1 MQLEQRVEGARGAEA
16 LGTGGR
22 LCQMCWQ
29 QDCAGEGQHSSLAI
43 QSLPLGTAVTTAAF
57 FAYCS
62 QERPVRFI
70 FFWPNM
76 QKSYI
81 TSLQAEGMPQIM
93 IPHSLNAQLCTQFS
107 TEWAEMKWKYK
118 QPHRI
123 YPPTPKKKISNK
135 QTKPKTTNQ
144 PNPTLLKEKRNFVRS
159 KKNPKPHKIQIQTH
173 WEDLV

>member
-81 TSLQAEGMPQIM
+81 TSLQAEGMPQKLWYLIASM
-93 IPHSLNAQLCTQFS
+93 LSCAHSSVLSELKWNENTNSLTESTPPHRKKKSQTNKQNP
-107 TEWAEMKWKYK
+107 K
-118 QPHRI
+118 QPTNQT
-123 YPPTPKKKISNK
+123 PPYWKKREILSDPKKTPNHTKFRFRDTGKI
-135 QTKPKTTNQ
+135 
-144 PNPTLLKEKRNFVRS
+144 
-159 KKNPKPHKIQIQTH
+159 
-173 WEDLV
+173 